1 MDCFPELQILICE
14 FSQINLNP
22 KKGNLRNG
30 ISFFIARSAFGYMHD
45 TRIPHPRIVSQPPP
59 LRGTSFQRKENAAF
73 PIAKPFPRIVISSA
87 SEKSF
92 SFAVRRDREG
102 SGERETCFMR
112 LGEYGVSC
120 RRLYEGKRKRGTK
133 KIPRLRSG

>member
-1 MDCFPELQILICE
+1 M
-14 FSQINLNP
+14 
-22 KKGNLRNG
+22 RRG
-30 ISFFIARSAFGYMHD
+30 ITVLHADSI
-45 TRIPHPRIVSQPPP
+45 TKE
-59 LRGTSFQRKENAAF
+59 KENGKRKRSLGCARDDETGEVHLTF
-73 PIAKPFPRIVISSA
+73 FFTPLGKPTSGAPRNLLPEEEECRFPRIVISSE

-92 SFAVRRDREG
+92 SFAVRRDCEG
-102 SGERETCFMR
+102 SGERETPYFMR